1 MPSQKN
7 DRIAELPAIDVIYET
22 GEKGRPISEQA
33 PAAFDRLEA
42 RLPSLKG
49 KKFYGAVI
57 DGQYRAC
64 AAIDEDAAG
73 IDLPR
78 WVIPGG
84 RYLVRTIADWEQHRE
99 TIGATVAALLDRD
112 DLDRTRPVI
121 EFYRSQAE
129 LRILAPIK

>member
-7 DRIAELPAIDVIYET
+7 DRVAELPAIDVIYET

-33 PAAFDRLEA
+33 PAAFGRLEA

-64 AAIDEDAAG
+64 AAIDEDTAG

-84 RYLVRTIADWEQHRE
+84 RYLIRTIADWERHRE
-99 TIGATVAALLDRD
+99 TIGTTVAALLDRD
-112 DLDRTRPVI
+112 DLDSARPVI
-121 EFYRSQAE
+121 EFYRSHAE

>member
-7 DRIAELPAIDVIYET
+7 DRIAELPAIDVIHKT
-22 GEKGRPISEQA
+22 GEKGRPISEQP
-33 PAAFDRLEA
+33 PAAFDRLET
-42 RLPSLKG
+42 RLPSLRG
-49 KKFYGAVI
+49 KKSYGAVI

-64 AAIDEDAAG
+64 AAIDEDAAR

-84 RYLVRTIADWEQHRE
+84 RYLIRTIADWERHRE
-99 TIGATVAALLDRD
+99 TIGTTVAALLNRD

-121 EFYRSQAE
+121 EFYRS
-129 LRILAPIK
+129 

>member
-1 MPSQKN
+1 MATSCGFESHRPHQPSLASERRLSRRSPTAKADLAASYGLASHALNLKGRREMPSQKN

-42 RLPSLKG
+42 RLSSLKG

-84 RYLVRTIADWEQHRE
+84 
-99 TIGATVAALLDRD
+99 
-112 DLDRTRPVI
+112 
-121 EFYRSQAE
+121 
-129 LRILAPIK
+129 